1 MVWITSR
8 NGGNNGPT
16 TTVPD
21 TTVAGEVS
29 PPGTDTLRPVP
40 TVSYAF
46 VASFDSKQATASLSG
61 VASPTG
67 AARLK
72 NALASVGRLAL
83 PKNADKRLQALMDAN
98 NEGRLSA
105 AERRELAALVEWSE
119 NVSLLRAQALR
130 LLGRQ
135 AA

>member
-1 MVWITSR
+1 
-8 NGGNNGPT
+8 
-16 TTVPD
+16 
-21 TTVAGEVS
+21 
-29 PPGTDTLRPVP
+29 
-40 TVSYAF
+40 
-46 VASFDSKQATASLSG
+46 
-61 VASPTG
+61 
-67 AARLK
+67 
-72 NALASVGRLAL
+72 
-83 PKNADKRLQALMDAN
+83 MDAN

>member
-1 MVWITSR
+1 MLQLTS
-8 NGGNNGPT
+8 
-16 TTVPD
+16 
-21 TTVAGEVS
+21 
-29 PPGTDTLRPVP
+29 
-40 TVSYAF
+40 
-46 VASFDSKQATASLSG
+46 TA
-61 VASPTG
+61 
-67 AARLK
+67 AAK
-72 NALASVGRLAL
+72 NRHDMAAVILAPKSWVASVGRLAL
-83 PKNADKRLQALMDAN
+83 PKNADKRLQTLMDAN